1 MRKVEKKKKKDMC
14 YELGK
19 LNLETWK
26 TEKQSCTDFHISLGL
41 IHELSQNVLDGFFLV
56 MVM

>member
-1 MRKVEKKKKKDMC
+1 MC

-41 IHELSQNVLDGFFLV
+41 IHELSQNVQDGFFLV

>member
-1 MRKVEKKKKKDMC
+1 MC

-19 LNLETWK
+19 LNLEMWK

-41 IHELSQNVLDGFFLV
+41 IHELSQNVQDGFFLV